1 MRSTICHI
9 CIPLAGLRQSGQLVV
24 PLILQRLR
32 ACRCADSIVM
42 YCSVRRRLHTGFG
55 WESDQMRKR
64 TKERTGSKWP
74 RVAINPLDSGVRGI
88 ITNPRILSELNL
100 AQRLTLRAFL
110 RSFAG
115 ALDGD
120 PQQTS
125 GEESVVRL
133 LSFTMGSA
141 IESLHCQSH

>member
-1 MRSTICHI
+1 MHKCGCAS
-9 CIPLAGLRQSGQLVV
+9 LSSLRPGKG
-24 PLILQRLR
+24 
-32 ACRCADSIVM
+32 
-42 YCSVRRRLHTGFG
+42 TGFG

-110 RSFAG
+110 RPFAD

>member
-1 MRSTICHI
+1 
-9 CIPLAGLRQSGQLVV
+9 
-24 PLILQRLR
+24 
-32 ACRCADSIVM
+32 
-42 YCSVRRRLHTGFG
+42 
-55 WESDQMRKR
+55 MRKR

-88 ITNPRILSELNL
+88 ITNPESYQSSIWGFWPKTAD
-100 AQRLTLRAFL
+100 AQGVP
-110 RSFAG
+110 SSVFAD

>member
-1 MRSTICHI
+1 
-9 CIPLAGLRQSGQLVV
+9 
-24 PLILQRLR
+24 
-32 ACRCADSIVM
+32 
-42 YCSVRRRLHTGFG
+42 
-55 WESDQMRKR
+55 MRKR

-110 RSFAG
+110 RPFAD

-120 PQQTS
+120 PQKTS
-125 GEESVVRL
+125 CEESVVRL

>member
-1 MRSTICHI
+1 
-9 CIPLAGLRQSGQLVV
+9 
-24 PLILQRLR
+24 
-32 ACRCADSIVM
+32 
-42 YCSVRRRLHTGFG
+42 
-55 WESDQMRKR
+55 MRKR

-88 ITNPRILSELNL
+88 ITNPRIQSELNL

-110 RSFAG
+110 RPFAD